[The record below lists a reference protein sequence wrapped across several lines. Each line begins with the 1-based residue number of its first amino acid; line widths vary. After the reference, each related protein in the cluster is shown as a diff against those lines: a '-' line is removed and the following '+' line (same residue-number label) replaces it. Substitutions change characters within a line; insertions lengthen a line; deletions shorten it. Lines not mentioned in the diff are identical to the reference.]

1 MQAKYFI
8 NNFLVRLQIPF
19 IKESGGVDFLRLFW
33 KLIKKSVRDF
43 FITLILK
50 ENN

>member
-19 IKESGGVDFLRLFW
+19 IKEGGGCVDFLRHFW
-33 KLIKKSVRDF
+33 KLIKKSFRD